1 VIPLTPARIGRRGR
15 AVVLENR
22 TKLKNVLSWT
32 VILAVN
38 LLLIA
43 EGGWQRLLALAG
55 MGVAALVGFILWI
68 AKNLIREE
76 SN

>member
-22 TKLKNVLSWT
+22 TKWKNVLSWT

-43 EGGWQRLLALAG
+43 EGGWQRLVALVG
-55 MGVAALVGFILWI
+55 IGVAALVGFILWI
-68 AKNLIREE
+68 AKKLIREE

>member
-1 VIPLTPARIGRRGR
+1 
-15 AVVLENR
+15 
-22 TKLKNVLSWT
+22 VLSWT

-43 EGGWQRLLALAG
+43 EGGWQRLVALVG
-55 MGVAALVGFILWI
+55 IGVAALVGFILWI
-68 AKNLIREE
+68 AKKLIREE

>member
-1 VIPLTPARIGRRGR
+1 M
-15 AVVLENR
+15 
-22 TKLKNVLSWT
+22 LSWT

-43 EGGWQRLLALAG
+43 EGGWQRLVALVG
-55 MGVAALVGFILWI
+55 IGVAALAGFILWI
-68 AKNLIREE
+68 AKKLIREE